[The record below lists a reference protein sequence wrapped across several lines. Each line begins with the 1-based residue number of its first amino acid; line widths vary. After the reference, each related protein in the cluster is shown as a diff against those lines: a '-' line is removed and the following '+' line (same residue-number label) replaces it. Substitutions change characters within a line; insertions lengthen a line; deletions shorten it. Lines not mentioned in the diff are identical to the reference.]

1 MEKPADRSRKK
12 KPPEVWWSD
21 AQLLMMDDDVN
32 RYVERWLGRVTSVGA
47 DGQPRRLTKIKD
59 QIRDCMKFVYTMSR
73 RERANYR
80 RRRECA
86 RRKRARKV

>member
-1 MEKPADRSRKK
+1 MA
-12 KPPEVWWSD
+12 
-21 AQLLMMDDDVN
+21 
-32 RYVERWLGRVTSVGA
+32 GRVTSVGA